1 MKSMVISAEEKKEMA
16 THSVVS
22 DVPKYPY
29 GLKLHFDDESFSKLE
44 LGKTPQVGDKMMML
58 AMVEVCEVRAESYEG
73 DSKKTSMS
81 VQITDLEIKEKEQS
95 EPLAPKSV
103 AQKLYGKE

>member
-1 MKSMVISAEEKKEMA
+1 MKSMVISANEKKEMA

-22 DVPKYPY
+22 DVPRYPY
-29 GLKLHFDDESFSKLE
+29 GLKLHFDDESFAKLD
-44 LGKTPQVGDKMMML
+44 LSKTPQVGEKMMIL

-73 DSKKTSMS
+73 DGKKVSMS
-81 VQITDLEIKEKEQS
+81 VQITDLEIKEKEKS
-95 EPLAPKSV
+95 EPSTSSSV